1 MYLCDYTTGQ
11 HNRSRTMARDKR
23 TLTAFRL
30 SEEELAMLDAIAAKD
45 SQNRSEAFR
54 KMIRDKYKRVAK

>member
-1 MYLCDYTTGQ
+1 
-11 HNRSRTMARDKR
+11 MARDKR

-30 SEEELAMLDAIAAKD
+30 SDEELAMLDAIAAKD

-54 KMIRDKYKRVAK
+54 KMIRDKFKRVAK